1 MLISIVRRTPCH
13 GVALAGGPARGW
25 CPRCGTSYQLDD
37 DRLTRA
43 PGSAPLSR
51 DRATSAAVATGDGLT
66 RAELEVDL
74 RHADVVWDLA
84 G

>member
-1 MLISIVRRTPCH
+1 MLTSIVRRTPCH

-51 DRATSAAVATGDGLT
+51 DRATSTCVAAADGAAA
-66 RAELEVDL
+66 AELELDVRPADL
-74 RHADVVWDLA
+74 VWDLA